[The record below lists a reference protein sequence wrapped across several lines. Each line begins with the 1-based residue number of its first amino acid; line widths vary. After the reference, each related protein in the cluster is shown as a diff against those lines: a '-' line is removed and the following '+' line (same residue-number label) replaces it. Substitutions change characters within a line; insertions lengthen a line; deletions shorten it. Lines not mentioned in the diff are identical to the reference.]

1 MIGVV
6 TDSSCDLPDDLLEQ
20 AGVAVVPLTIRFGA
34 EEMVDRE
41 DISPDDFWRRLPD
54 ADELPQT
61 AAPSPGRFEAAY
73 RRLAAAGAEGVVAVC
88 ISSALS
94 GTFQSAQIAASAVA
108 GEVPVRVVDSRLTS
122 AALGL
127 ATLAA
132 ADAADAGG
140 GLEEVEAAAR
150 RAAAG
155 RGVLGALDTLEF
167 LKRGGRIGGAQAL
180 LGDLLSVKPLITLE
194 DGQVVPAG
202 RVRTRR
208 KALAALI
215 DHVRGLAPQLDAL
228 VVVHGAAPDVDAF
241 AAALTDVVPPERITV
256 STLGPVVGTHAG
268 PGLIGVC
275 HRLG

>member
-155 RGVLGALDTLEF
+155 SGVLGALDTLEF